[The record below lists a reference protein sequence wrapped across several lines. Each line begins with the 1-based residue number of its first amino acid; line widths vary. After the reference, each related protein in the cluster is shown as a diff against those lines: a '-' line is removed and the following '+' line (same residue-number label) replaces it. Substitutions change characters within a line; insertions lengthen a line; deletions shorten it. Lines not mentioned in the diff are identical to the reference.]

1 MKNFILSIDQ
11 GTTSTRSI
19 LFDLKGKPVF
29 VSQKEFKQYYPKD
42 GWVEH
47 NPEEI
52 WVTTKKVIK
61 EIINKNK
68 KIKGNILTIGITN
81 QRETT
86 LLLDSKTGKCIY
98 NAIVWQDSRTTN
110 LCNKLKKKGLENLIK
125 SRTGLLL
132 DPYFSATKIKWI
144 IENIPSAKKL
154 LKKNR
159 LLFGTIDTYLIWKLT
174 KGKIHATDSTNAS
187 RTMLFNIKKNCW
199 DKKILKLLKI
209 PESILPNVK
218 NSADNFGFT
227 DKSITK
233 KSYPINGV
241 IGDQQAATVGQSCF
255 QKGSTKITFGTGAFI
270 IMNTGNNKINSKNKL
285 LSTICYRINNRTT
298 FALEGSIFIAGASVQ
313 WLRDK
318 LKIIKS
324 AKITEKISKKQINNN
339 NVYLVPAFTG
349 LGAPYW
355 KPNVRGILTGLT
367 RDTGRNEIIRA
378 TLESVA
384 YQTSD
389 LLNAMKKD
397 GLKPSVIKVDGGMA
411 NNYWFIQFL
420 TDILNIKV
428 LKPKVYETTSLGAA
442 VMAGYY
448 IGVYKSLSDITRN
461 WRFDKK
467 FVPKIVHK
475 NRLKLLNGWH
485 RAIRKTLR

>member
-86 LLLDSKTGKCIY
+86 LLWDSKTGKCIY
-98 NAIVWQDSRTTN
+98 NAIVWQDRRTTN

-227 DKSITK
+227 NKSITK

>member
-86 LLLDSKTGKCIY
+86 LLWDRKTGKCIY
-98 NAIVWQDSRTTN
+98 NAIVWQDRRTTN

-144 IENIPSAKKL
+144 IENIPTAKKL

>member
-86 LLLDSKTGKCIY
+86 LLWDSKTGKCIY
-98 NAIVWQDSRTTN
+98 NAIVWQDRRTTN

-324 AKITEKISKKQINNN
+324 TKITEKISKKQINNK

-461 WRFDKK
+461 WKFDKK

>member
-86 LLLDSKTGKCIY
+86 LLWDSKTGKCIY
-98 NAIVWQDSRTTN
+98 NAIVWQDRRTTN

-199 DKKILKLLKI
+199 DNKNLKLLKI

-227 DKSITK
+227 NKSITK
-233 KSYPINGV
+233 KPYPINGV

-318 LKIIKS
+318 LKIINS
-324 AKITEKISKKQINNN
+324 AKMTEKISKKQINNN

-420 TDILNIKV
+420 TDILNIKA

>member
-86 LLLDSKTGKCIY
+86 LLWDSKTGKCIY
-98 NAIVWQDSRTTN
+98 NAIVWQDRRTTN

-397 GLKPSVIKVDGGMA
+397 GLKPSVLKVDGGMA

-420 TDILNIKV
+420 TDILNIKA

-461 WRFDKK
+461 WKFDKK

>member
-86 LLLDSKTGKCIY
+86 LLWDSKTGKCIY
-98 NAIVWQDSRTTN
+98 NAIVWQDRRTTN

-485 RAIRKTLR
+485 QAIRKTLR

>member
-86 LLLDSKTGKCIY
+86 LLWDSKTGKCIY
-98 NAIVWQDSRTTN
+98 NAIVWQDRRTTN

-144 IENIPSAKKL
+144 IENIPLAKKL
-154 LKKNR
+154 LKKDR

-420 TDILNIKV
+420 TDILNIKA

-485 RAIRKTLR
+485 QAIRKTLR

>member
-86 LLLDSKTGKCIY
+86 LLWDSKTGKCIY
-98 NAIVWQDSRTTN
+98 NAIVWQDRRTTN

-420 TDILNIKV
+420 TDILNIKA

>member
-1 MKNFILSIDQ
+1 
-11 GTTSTRSI
+11 
-19 LFDLKGKPVF
+19 
-29 VSQKEFKQYYPKD
+29 
-42 GWVEH
+42 
-47 NPEEI
+47 
-52 WVTTKKVIK
+52 
-61 EIINKNK
+61 
-68 KIKGNILTIGITN
+68 
-81 QRETT
+81 
-86 LLLDSKTGKCIY
+86 
-98 NAIVWQDSRTTN
+98 
-110 LCNKLKKKGLENLIK
+110 
-125 SRTGLLL
+125 
-132 DPYFSATKIKWI
+132 
-144 IENIPSAKKL
+144 
-154 LKKNR
+154 
-159 LLFGTIDTYLIWKLT
+159 
-174 KGKIHATDSTNAS
+174 
-187 RTMLFNIKKNCW
+187 
-199 DKKILKLLKI
+199 
-209 PESILPNVK
+209 
-218 NSADNFGFT
+218 
-227 DKSITK
+227 
-233 KSYPINGV
+233 
-241 IGDQQAATVGQSCF
+241 
-255 QKGSTKITFGTGAFI
+255 
-270 IMNTGNNKINSKNKL
+270 MNTGNNKINSKNKL

>member
-86 LLLDSKTGKCIY
+86 LLWDSKTGKCIY
-98 NAIVWQDSRTTN
+98 NAIVWQDRRTTN

-144 IENIPSAKKL
+144 IENIPLAKKL
-154 LKKNR
+154 LKKDR

-227 DKSITK
+227 NKSITK
-233 KSYPINGV
+233 KPYPINGV

-270 IMNTGNNKINSKNKL
+270 IMNTGNKKINSKNKL

-420 TDILNIKV
+420 TDILNIKA

-448 IGVYKSLSDITRN
+448 IGVYKSLSDIARN

-485 RAIRKTLR
+485 QAIRKTLR

>member
-86 LLLDSKTGKCIY
+86 LLWDSKTGKCIY
-98 NAIVWQDSRTTN
+98 NAIVWQDRRTTN

-144 IENIPSAKKL
+144 IENIPTAKKL

-397 GLKPSVIKVDGGMA
+397 GLKSSVIKVDGGMA
-411 NNYWFIQFL
+411 NNYWFVQFL

>member
-61 EIINKNK
+61 EIKNKNK

-86 LLLDSKTGKCIY
+86 LLWDRKTGKCIY
-98 NAIVWQDSRTTN
+98 NAIVWQDRRTTN

-132 DPYFSATKIKWI
+132 DQYFSATKIKWI
-144 IENIPSAKKL
+144 IENIPTAKKL

-420 TDILNIKV
+420 TDILNIKA

-461 WRFDKK
+461 WKFDKK

-485 RAIRKTLR
+485 QAIRKTLR

>member
-86 LLLDSKTGKCIY
+86 LLWDSKTGKCIY
-98 NAIVWQDSRTTN
+98 NAIVWQDRRTTN

-187 RTMLFNIKKNCW
+187 RTMLFNIKKNSW

-397 GLKPSVIKVDGGMA
+397 GLKSSVIKVDGGMA
-411 NNYWFIQFL
+411 NNYWFVQFL

>member
-86 LLLDSKTGKCIY
+86 LLWDSKTGKCIY
-98 NAIVWQDSRTTN
+98 NAIVWQDRRTTN

-324 AKITEKISKKQINNN
+324 AKITEKISKKQITNN

-397 GLKPSVIKVDGGMA
+397 GLKSSVIKVDGGMA

>member
-86 LLLDSKTGKCIY
+86 LLWDSKTGKCIY
-98 NAIVWQDSRTTN
+98 NAIVWQDRRTTN

-442 VMAGYY
+442 VMAGFY

>member
-29 VSQKEFKQYYPKD
+29 VSQKEFKQYYPQD

-86 LLLDSKTGKCIY
+86 LLWDSKTGKCIY
-98 NAIVWQDSRTTN
+98 NAIVWQDRRTTN

-485 RAIRKTLR
+485 QAIRKTLR

>member
-86 LLLDSKTGKCIY
+86 LLWDSKTGKCIY
-98 NAIVWQDSRTTN
+98 NAIVWQDRRTTN

-144 IENIPSAKKL
+144 IKNIPSAKKL

-270 IMNTGNNKINSKNKL
+270 IMNTGNNKINSKYKL

-324 AKITEKISKKQINNN
+324 TKITEKISKKQINNN

-420 TDILNIKV
+420 TDILNIKA

-461 WRFDKK
+461 WKFDKK

-485 RAIRKTLR
+485 QAIRKTLR

>member
-68 KIKGNILTIGITN
+68 KIKGNILTIGVTN

-86 LLLDSKTGKCIY
+86 LLWDSKTGKCIY
-98 NAIVWQDSRTTN
+98 NAIVWQDRRTTN

-324 AKITEKISKKQINNN
+324 AKMTEKISKKQINNN

-397 GLKPSVIKVDGGMA
+397 GLKPSVVKVDGGMA

>member
-86 LLLDSKTGKCIY
+86 LLWDSKTGKCIY
-98 NAIVWQDSRTTN
+98 NAIVWQDRRTTN

-467 FVPKIVHK
+467 FVPKIAHK

>member
-47 NPEEI
+47 NPKEI

-86 LLLDSKTGKCIY
+86 LLWDSKTGKCIY
-98 NAIVWQDSRTTN
+98 NAIVWQDRRTTN

-324 AKITEKISKKQINNN
+324 TKITEKISKKQTNNN

-397 GLKPSVIKVDGGMA
+397 GLKPSIIKVDGGMA

-420 TDILNIKV
+420 TDILNIKA
-428 LKPKVYETTSLGAA
+428 LKPKVCETTSLGAA

>member
-11 GTTSTRSI
+11 GTSSTRSI

-86 LLLDSKTGKCIY
+86 LLWDSKTGKCIY
-98 NAIVWQDSRTTN
+98 NAIVWQDRRTTN

-485 RAIRKTLR
+485 QAIRKTLR

>member
-86 LLLDSKTGKCIY
+86 LLWDSKTGKCIY
-98 NAIVWQDSRTTN
+98 NAIVWQDRRTAN

-144 IENIPSAKKL
+144 IENIPTAKKL

-420 TDILNIKV
+420 TDILNIKA

-461 WRFDKK
+461 WKFDKK

>member
-86 LLLDSKTGKCIY
+86 LLWDSKTGKCIY
-98 NAIVWQDSRTTN
+98 NAIVWQDRRTTN

-144 IENIPSAKKL
+144 IENIPTAKKL

-378 TLESVA
+378 TLESVV

-397 GLKPSVIKVDGGMA
+397 GLKPSFIKVDGGMA

>member
-86 LLLDSKTGKCIY
+86 LLWDSKTGKCIY
-98 NAIVWQDSRTTN
+98 NAIVWQDRRTTN

-241 IGDQQAATVGQSCF
+241 IGDQQAAAVGQSCF

>member
-86 LLLDSKTGKCIY
+86 LLWDSKTGKCIY
-98 NAIVWQDSRTTN
+98 NAIVWQDRRTTN

-461 WRFDKK
+461 WKFDKK

-485 RAIRKTLR
+485 QAIRKTLR

>member
-86 LLLDSKTGKCIY
+86 LLWDSKTGKCIY
-98 NAIVWQDSRTTN
+98 NAIVWQDRRTTN

-270 IMNTGNNKINSKNKL
+270 IMNTGNKKINSKNKL

-397 GLKPSVIKVDGGMA
+397 GLKPSVIKVE
-411 NNYWFIQFL
+411 
-420 TDILNIKV
+420 V
-428 LKPKVYETTSLGAA
+428 V
-442 VMAGYY
+442 
-448 IGVYKSLSDITRN
+448 
-461 WRFDKK
+461 
-467 FVPKIVHK
+467 
-475 NRLKLLNGWH
+475 
-485 RAIRKTLR
+485 

>member
-86 LLLDSKTGKCIY
+86 LLWDSKTGKCIY
-98 NAIVWQDSRTTN
+98 NAIVWQDRRTTN

-144 IENIPSAKKL
+144 IENIPLAKKL
-154 LKKNR
+154 LKKDR

-227 DKSITK
+227 NKSITK

-270 IMNTGNNKINSKNKL
+270 IINTGNKKINSKNKL

-420 TDILNIKV
+420 TDILNIKA

-485 RAIRKTLR
+485 QAIRKTLR

>member
-86 LLLDSKTGKCIY
+86 LLWDSKTGKCIY
-98 NAIVWQDSRTTN
+98 NAIVWQDRRTTN

-397 GLKPSVIKVDGGMA
+397 GLKSSVIKVDGGMA

-485 RAIRKTLR
+485 QAIRKTLR

>member
-86 LLLDSKTGKCIY
+86 LLWDSKTGKCIY
-98 NAIVWQDSRTTN
+98 NAIVWQDRRTTN

-144 IENIPSAKKL
+144 IENIPTAKKL

-397 GLKPSVIKVDGGMA
+397 GLKSSVIKVDGGMA

-461 WRFDKK
+461 WKFDKK

-485 RAIRKTLR
+485 QAIRKTLR

>member
-86 LLLDSKTGKCIY
+86 LLWDSKTGKCIY
-98 NAIVWQDSRTTN
+98 NAIVWQDRRTTN

-397 GLKPSVIKVDGGMA
+397 GLKSSVIKVDGGMA
-411 NNYWFIQFL
+411 NNYWFVQFL

-485 RAIRKTLR
+485 QAIRKTLR

>member
-86 LLLDSKTGKCIY
+86 LLWDSKTGKCIY
-98 NAIVWQDSRTTN
+98 NAIVWQDRRTTN

-144 IENIPSAKKL
+144 IENIPLAKKL

-227 DKSITK
+227 NKSITK

-270 IMNTGNNKINSKNKL
+270 IINTGNKKINSKNKL

-420 TDILNIKV
+420 TDILNIKA

-448 IGVYKSLSDITRN
+448 IGVYKSLSDIARN

-485 RAIRKTLR
+485 QAIRKTLR

>member
-29 VSQKEFKQYYPKD
+29 VSQKEFKQYYPQD

-86 LLLDSKTGKCIY
+86 LLWDSKTGKCIY
-98 NAIVWQDSRTTN
+98 NAIVWQDRRTTN

-144 IENIPSAKKL
+144 IENIPIAKKL
-154 LKKNR
+154 LKKDR

-227 DKSITK
+227 NKSITK

-270 IMNTGNNKINSKNKL
+270 IMNTGNKKINSKNKL

-298 FALEGSIFIAGASVQ
+298 FALEGSIFIAGASIQ

-420 TDILNIKV
+420 TDILNIKA

-448 IGVYKSLSDITRN
+448 IGVYKSLSDIARN

-485 RAIRKTLR
+485 QAIRKTLR

>member
-86 LLLDSKTGKCIY
+86 LLWDSKTGKCIY
-98 NAIVWQDSRTTN
+98 NAIVWQDRRTTN

-199 DKKILKLLKI
+199 DKKILKLLTI

-324 AKITEKISKKQINNN
+324 AKMTEKISKKQINNN

-397 GLKPSVIKVDGGMA
+397 GLKSSVIKVDGGMA
-411 NNYWFIQFL
+411 NNYWFVQFL

>member
-86 LLLDSKTGKCIY
+86 LLWDSKTGKCIY
-98 NAIVWQDSRTTN
+98 NAIVWQDRRTAN

-144 IENIPSAKKL
+144 IENIPTAKKL

-485 RAIRKTLR
+485 QAIRKTLR

>member
-86 LLLDSKTGKCIY
+86 LLWDSKTGKCIY
-98 NAIVWQDSRTTN
+98 NAIVWQDRRTIN

-485 RAIRKTLR
+485 QAIRKTLR

>member
-86 LLLDSKTGKCIY
+86 LLWDSKTGKCIY
-98 NAIVWQDSRTTN
+98 NAIVWQDRRTTN

-144 IENIPSAKKL
+144 IENIPTAKKL

-324 AKITEKISKKQINNN
+324 AKMTEKISKKQINNN

>member
-86 LLLDSKTGKCIY
+86 LLWDSKTGKCIY
-98 NAIVWQDSRTTN
+98 NAIVWQDRRTTN

-298 FALEGSIFIAGASVQ
+298 FALEGTIFIAGASVQ

-367 RDTGRNEIIRA
+367 RDTGRDEIIRA

-420 TDILNIKV
+420 TDILNIKA

-485 RAIRKTLR
+485 QAIRKTLR